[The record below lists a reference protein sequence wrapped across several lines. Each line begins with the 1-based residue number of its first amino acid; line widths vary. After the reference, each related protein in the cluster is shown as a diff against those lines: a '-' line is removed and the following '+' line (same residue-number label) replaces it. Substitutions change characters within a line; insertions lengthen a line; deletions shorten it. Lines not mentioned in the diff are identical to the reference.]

1 MDAFKCDRC
10 GKLYEGY
17 YKDKTKTERINPVT
31 GLVSA
36 SNSMK
41 FLVKHENGTIS
52 GGRYYDLCKDCMNDL
67 IAFMDIPKEVTND

>member
-17 YKDKTKTERINPVT
+17 HKDKTKQERINPVT
-31 GLVSA
+31 GLFV

-41 FLVKHENGTIS
+41 FLVQNTNGTIS

>member
-17 YKDKTKTERINPVT
+17 YKDRTKTERINPVT
-31 GLVSA
+31 GLSV

-41 FLVKHENGTIS
+41 FLVKNANDTIS

-67 IAFMDIPKEVTND
+67 IAFMDISKEVTND

>member
-31 GLVSA
+31 GLFV

-41 FLVKHENGTIS
+41 FLVQNANATIS
-52 GGRYYDLCKDCMNDL
+52 GGRYYDLCKDCMNKL
-67 IAFMDIPKEVTND
+67 IDFMDISKEVTDD